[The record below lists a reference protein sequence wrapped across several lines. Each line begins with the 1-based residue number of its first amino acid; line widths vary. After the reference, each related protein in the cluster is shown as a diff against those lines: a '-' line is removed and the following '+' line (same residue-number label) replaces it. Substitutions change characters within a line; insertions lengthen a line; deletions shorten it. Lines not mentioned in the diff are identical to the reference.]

1 MSSHDDTDLS
11 GSALYAAQNATGEFS
26 GSSWRSG
33 AHTRHFFEA
42 NDGDASILS
51 MISSPQQHAPLLAG
65 VLRPTAIVLNVDGF
79 PAPNDARAP
88 PARTAAAP
96 TAALLKGPQRVL
108 TPFGAKMR
116 REEAAAAAASRGA
129 DIETAGGIDGGEF

>member
-33 AHTRHFFEA
+33 AHTRHFFES

-51 MISSPQQHAPLLAG
+51 MISSPQHAPILG

-79 PAPNDARAP
+79 AAPIDARVP
-88 PARTAAAP
+88 HARTVAAP
-96 TAALLKGPQRVL
+96 TAALIKGPQRVL
-108 TPFGAKMR
+108 TPFGVKMR
-116 REEAAAAAASRGA
+116 REEAAAAASRLTENDAVCA
-129 DIETAGGIDGGEF
+129 DGEFKGVE